1 MNKTKILFVCMGNI
15 CRSPT
20 AHAVMQHKIDELGLS
35 DQYKV
40 ESAGTHGYHIG
51 EKSDE
56 RSRALARE
64 KGVDME
70 YVRSQ
75 KISINDYDYYDYIL
89 AMDRDNL
96 ELIEYYSPP
105 NPKAE
110 IALFLSFAT
119 QLEQTNRDEV
129 PDPYYGG
136 AQGFEDVFQL
146 VEIGCDAIIQ
156 TLHQTS
162 N

>member
-96 ELIEYYSPP
+96 ELIEYYSPAK
-105 NPKAE
+105 PKAK